1 MITDSNHVGIGEWKE
16 ISQNVTGE
24 QVNANKKYSSE
35 KMVITVLNYRGG
47 MSAVVEEPTRSTH
60 GVHTVISG
68 PLRLFATES

>member
-47 MSAVVEEPTRSTH
+47 MSAVVEESYTVNTRRPH
-60 GVHTVISG
+60 RYLWPAKIICD
-68 PLRLFATES
+68 